1 MKEIYQSFEGKL
13 GVDQRFGYIVSQG
26 NGFYEV
32 ESFSVWKSGSHK
44 VRLKDPV
51 DWTDFDA
58 IAIASVGVERGVV
71 EGQAFY
77 NGKWY
82 STETINKIQDR
93 WGDYD
98 WKSYVDDYERK
109 AATKQSKSKHKK
121 SGMER

>member
-13 GVDQRFGYIVSQG
+13 DYDQQFGYIVSQG

-98 WKSYVDDYERK
+98 WKSYVDDYER
-109 AATKQSKSKHKK
+109 
-121 SGMER
+121 